1 MNEQVTQISERRLRE
16 AFDLL
21 MRHVA
26 ARSAADRI
34 VIRNDAFWS
43 IPVSSLNDIYS
54 EPPELTIGTVS
65 EAWHSLEAMVDNETK
80 VVGYGL
86 VWLADVIRAVGAE
99 YEA

>member
-1 MNEQVTQISERRLRE
+1 MNEQITRISEERLRE

-26 ARSAADRI
+26 AKNADGWI

-43 IPVSSLNDIYS
+43 VPVTSQSDVYS

-65 EAWHSLEAMVDNETK
+65 DAWRSLEAMVDDEGK
-80 VVGYGL
+80 VVGYGF
-86 VWLADVIRAVGAE
+86 VWLAEVIRAIGAE
-99 YEA
+99 SEA

>member
-1 MNEQVTQISERRLRE
+1 MSEQVTQIPERRLRE

-21 MRHVA
+21 MRHA
-26 ARSAADRI
+26 AAQNAADRI

-43 IPVSSLNDIYS
+43 VPVSSMNDIYS

-65 EAWHSLEAMVDNETK
+65 DAWHSLEAMVDNEAN

-86 VWLADVIRAVGAE
+86 VWLADVIRAIGVE
-99 YEA
+99 CEA